1 MIVGLMTNN
10 CTSIS
15 TPIKIGKAILFAYL
29 LVPTVAIAQ
38 AITQPN
44 PTIKSAKQ
52 ARATII
58 AVKPIYEDIVIGKDC
73 QLVPIPSSADPATG
87 MPTRA
92 TTQCT
97 PIIQSQQTAI
107 SYTAEYQDIRFSRNT
122 FRMLEVGD
130 TVKIQVITFINP
142 SE

>member
-1 MIVGLMTNN
+1 MIVGLMANN
-10 CTSIS
+10 CTAIP
-15 TPIKIGKAILFAYL
+15 TPIKIWKAILYAYL
-29 LVPTVAIAQ
+29 LVPTLAIAQ

-73 QLVPIPSSADPATG
+73 QLVPIPSSTDPATR
-87 MPTRA
+87 MPTRVM
-92 TTQCT
+92 TQCT
-97 PIIQSQQTAI
+97 SILQSQQTAI
-107 SYTAEYQDIRFSRNT
+107 TYTAEYEGVQFSRTT